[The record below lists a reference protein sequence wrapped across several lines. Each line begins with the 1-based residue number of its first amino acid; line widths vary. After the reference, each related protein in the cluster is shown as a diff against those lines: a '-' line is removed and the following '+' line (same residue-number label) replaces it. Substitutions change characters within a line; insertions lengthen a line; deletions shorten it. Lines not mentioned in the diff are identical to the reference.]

1 MAIPY
6 VNNIDLNNNQMLN
19 MRLQNL
25 AAAPPNPLDG
35 FVYYN
40 TATLTA
46 QLYTSGGWITLGHLG
61 EIFTTALLAKLNGIA
76 TGATLVADSTTN
88 GNILINGVQNVVY
101 THPTG
106 TNPHGTT
113 KADVG
118 LGSVENKSAATI
130 LAELSSAQIATSL
143 GFAPRKFLDGLDAS
157 KPAATGSKIFYV
169 ATDTGKIYLD
179 NAASSWIQVGGQDTM
194 AWANIT
200 GKPTTFTPP
209 IATPSL
215 LGGIKVGAN
224 LTIDANGVLSANSN
238 PASYIIREE
247 EFIISGGQTTFNL
260 ADGTYNVGTN
270 ALEIFVNGA
279 RFPNRVVT
287 EASSSSFTLPAGL
300 ADGTVVFARYLQ
312 TINIT
317 PYPVHKSEHLA
328 GGTDP
333 IPVATTSADGLMSAV
348 DKVKLDGSY
357 TSAQADAAISTAI
370 NALIAGSPG
379 ALDTLNELAAAM
391 GDDPNFATTVTNA
404 LANKVDKITGK
415 GLSTEDFTT
424 VLLTKL
430 NGIATGA
437 QVNNISAANA
447 TDLTDAGDTA
457 LHYHAADR
465 NRANHTGT
473 QLAATISDFVA
484 TVRSSVLTGLST
496 ATNAA
501 ITATDTVLGALGK
514 LQAQITGHIGSTGAT
529 HGAATTSVNG
539 FMSSTDKTK
548 LDGVATGANNYTHP
562 ANHPPAIITQDASNR
577 FVTDT
582 EKTVWNGKTGKYSAA
597 IGDGTATSIV
607 VTHGLNTQNVT
618 VTLRE
623 TASPYNV
630 VMTDAQITSV
640 NTITLIFATAPT
652 AGKYTVTVVG

>member
-1 MAIPY
+1 MAVPY
-6 VNNIDLNNNQMLN
+6 LNNLDFNNNQALN

-25 AAAPPNPLDG
+25 AAAPSNALDG

-46 QLYTSGGWITLGHLG
+46 QLYTSGGFITLGHLG
-61 EIFTTALLAKLNGIA
+61 EVFTTALLAKLNGIA

-130 LAELSSAQIATSL
+130 LAELSSTQIATSL

-157 KPAATGSKIFYV
+157 KPVATGSKIFYV

-179 NAASSWIQVGGQDTM
+179 NAASSWVQVGGQETM
-194 AWANIT
+194 AWSSIT

-209 IATPSL
+209 IASPSL

-247 EFIISGGQTTFNL
+247 EFTISGGQTTFNL

-270 ALEIFVNGA
+270 ALEIFVNGT

-300 ADGTVVFARYLQ
+300 ADDTVVFARYMQ

-317 PYPVHKSEHLA
+317 PYPVHKSEHLT

-348 DKVKLDGSY
+348 DKVKLNGSY

-370 NALIAGSPG
+370 NALIAGAPG
-379 ALDTLNELAAAM
+379 ALDTFNELAAAM

-415 GLSTEDFTT
+415 GLSAEDFTT

-430 NGIATGA
+430 NGIAP
-437 QVNNISAANA
+437 
-447 TDLTDAGDTA
+447 
-457 LHYHAADR
+457 
-465 NRANHTGT
+465 
-473 QLAATISDFVA
+473 
-484 TVRSSVLTGLST
+484 
-496 ATNAA
+496 
-501 ITATDTVLGALGK
+501 
-514 LQAQITGHIGSTGAT
+514 
-529 HGAATTSVNG
+529 
-539 FMSSTDKTK
+539 
-548 LDGVATGANNYTHP
+548 GANLYTHP
-562 ANHPPAIITQDASNR
+562 T
-577 FVTDT
+577 
-582 EKTVWNGKTGKYSAA
+582 
-597 IGDGTATSIV
+597 GDGNNHVPATGTTNANKVLKAGASAQSEAWGFVAYGELTGVPTNISKKFAGDVGDGSATSFV
-607 VTHGLNTQNVT
+607 LTHSLNTQDVT
-618 VTLRE
+618 ISIRE
-623 TASPYNV
+623 KASPYNF
-630 VMTDAQITSV
+630 VMTDAQATGV
-640 NTITLIFATAPT
+640 NTVTVNFARAPT
-652 AGKYTVTVVG
+652 ASQYRVVVTG